1 MSDAIERRLLRDP
14 SEPLIR
20 RGYWK
25 DKRAKTF
32 VKDQVT
38 GRWRPPA
45 AAFQPRRD
53 REAYLSVNIESSMAA
68 AGLPPDW
75 GVDHARFYAVRL
87 TVGACARCGLPVAR
101 EPVEDNPHHGGIYG
115 VVELQAKDDD
125 AYQDV
130 ITDLAKASEV
140 LPESLAI
147 FETPT

>member
-1 MSDAIERRLLRDP
+1 VSDAFEGRLLRDP
-14 SEPLIR
+14 SETLIR
-20 RGYWK
+20 RGRWK

-45 AAFQPRRD
+45 TAFQPRKD

-75 GVDHARFYAVRL
+75 RVEHSGFYAVRL
-87 TVGACARCGLPVAR
+87 TVGTCSGCGLPVAR
-101 EPVEDNPHHGGIYG
+101 EPVADNQHHGGIYG

-130 ITDLAKASEV
+130 ITNLAKASEI
-140 LPESLAI
+140 LPESLGQL
-147 FETPT
+147 E